1 MELKLYNQ
9 EGSEVGSVTL
19 NHELFGAEP
28 RPHVV
33 HQYVVNYLANQ
44 RQGNASTKG
53 RSEVSGGG
61 SKPWRQKGTGRAR
74 AGTSRSPL
82 WKGGGTVFGP
92 QPRCYYNRIPK
103 RIKRMAQISA
113 FSDKA
118 QNEGV
123 KVVDKFD
130 LAEIKTKQMREIID
144 KLGLT
149 EKKCLILDE
158 GVNRNLVLS
167 VRNIQKVKY
176 CRAAL
181 ANTYDILNADIILFT
196 KAGLDKAEE
205 VFTS

>member
-1 MELKLYNQ
+1 
-9 EGSEVGSVTL
+9 
-19 NHELFGAEP
+19 
-28 RPHVV
+28 
-33 HQYVVNYLANQ
+33 
-44 RQGNASTKG
+44 
-53 RSEVSGGG
+53 
-61 SKPWRQKGTGRAR
+61 
-74 AGTSRSPL
+74 
-82 WKGGGTVFGP
+82 
-92 QPRCYYNRIPK
+92 
-103 RIKRMAQISA
+103 MAQISA